1 MGTLENLSALAEEL
15 RAARERLEAVADRAG
30 ALQRRLRTD
39 GPTIV
44 SLDKLHNDLD
54 VRRGPPTSSAQ
65 AAQPAERFEGEET
78 ALGADAWEISL
89 INEEG

>member
-15 RAARERLEAVADRAG
+15 RGTRERLEAVADRAG

-39 GPTIV
+39 APTIV

-54 VRRGPPTSSAQ
+54 SRRQ
-65 AAQPAERFEGEET
+65 AAPAAKEGERFEGEET
-78 ALGADAWEISL
+78 SLGADAWEISL

>member
-15 RAARERLEAVADRAG
+15 RVARERLEAVADRAG

-39 GPTIV
+39 APTIV
-44 SLDKLHNDLD
+44 SLDKLHNDVD
-54 VRRGPPTSSAQ
+54 TRRAPVREPNEG
-65 AAQPAERFEGEET
+65 ERFEGEET
-78 ALGADAWEISL
+78 SLGADAWEISL

>member
-15 RAARERLEAVADRAG
+15 RGTRERLEAVADRAG

-39 GPTIV
+39 APTIV

-54 VRRGPPTSSAQ
+54 SRRPAAPPAKEG
-65 AAQPAERFEGEET
+65 ERFEGEET
-78 ALGADAWEISL
+78 SLGADAWEISL